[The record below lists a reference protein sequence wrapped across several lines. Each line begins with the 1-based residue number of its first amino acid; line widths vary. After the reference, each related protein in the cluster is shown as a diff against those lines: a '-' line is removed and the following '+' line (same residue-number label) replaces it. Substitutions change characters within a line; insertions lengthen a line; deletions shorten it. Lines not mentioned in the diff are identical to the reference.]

1 MSRIVSAIQQFAQ
14 SLGAP
19 GLVLVA
25 FLDSSFISLPQV
37 NDLLIV
43 MMVADRPDRWLLYAS
58 AATLGSVL
66 GCLVMYG
73 LARKGGEAVLSRW
86 MSTGRVKAGMQQ
98 FQRWGLLAVLVPAIL
113 PPPAPFK
120 IFVLLAGVAKVP
132 LLQFTAAVALGRGV
146 RYFGE
151 ALLARW
157 YGQQAITFLEANARP
172 VSIALAA
179 LVLIGALAYVLWR
192 RRRPSTEGSA
202 L

>member
-25 FLDSSFISLPQV
+25 FLDSSFLSLPQV
-37 NDLLIV
+37 NDLLVI
-43 MMVADRPDRWLLYAS
+43 MMVAERPGAWLLYAT
-58 AATLGSVL
+58 AATVGSVL

-73 LARKGGEAVLSRW
+73 LARKGGETVLRRW
-86 MSTGRVKAGMQQ
+86 MSEGRVTRGMRQ

-132 LLQFTAAVALGRGV
+132 LAKFTAAVALGRGF

-157 YGQQAITFLEANARP
+157 YGQQAMTFLEANATA
-172 VSIALAA
+172 VSLALAG
-179 LVLIGALAYVLWR
+179 LIVVGTLIYVVVKR
-192 RRRPSTEGSA
+192 RRNAAARA
-202 L
+202 V